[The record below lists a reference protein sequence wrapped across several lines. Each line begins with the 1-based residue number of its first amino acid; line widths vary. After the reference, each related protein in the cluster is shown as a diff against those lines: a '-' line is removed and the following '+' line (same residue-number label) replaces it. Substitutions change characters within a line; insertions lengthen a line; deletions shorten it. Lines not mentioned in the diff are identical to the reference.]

1 MNNIYDSLGV
11 PTIINAKGPAT
22 RVAGGIMDTDV
33 ADAMREAT
41 QYCVDMAALQGRAS
55 EIISEITGAEAGIVT
70 GGAAAGLLLGTAA
83 CICGLN
89 LSRMNRLPDTR
100 NMPNRVVMSRSQRNF
115 YDHAVRAAGVEIV
128 EVGLPDRMS
137 GAGVRDAEGW
147 EFDDVLDEHTA
158 CVLYVA
164 QPYAKPPLEEVVEVA
179 HSNAVPVL
187 VDAAAQLPPVDNLRY
202 FIDRGADLVAFSGG
216 KAIGGPQGSGVLCG
230 RRELIAS
237 ALLQN
242 LDMDLFLPQWRPPA
256 SIFGNQTLPGLPHH
270 GIGRSAKVGKEQV
283 VGLLTALRR
292 FAASDGARQLEVNS
306 NRLQQIA
313 AAIESCSRATGRIEI
328 SPVDTNPRLAITL
341 SDPSMA
347 ALDVVLA
354 LQMGAPS
361 IHVDCARLDDGVLV
375 VDVTCVRDDQLTPLA
390 TRLAEVLR

>member
-1 MNNIYDSLGV
+1 MNEIYDSLGI

-22 RVAGGIMDTDV
+22 RVSGGIMAPEV

-55 EIISEITGAEAGIVT
+55 EVISEVTGAEAGIVT
-70 GGAAAGLLLGTAA
+70 GGAAAALLLGTAA
-83 CICGLN
+83 CICGMN

-128 EVGLPDRMS
+128 EVGLPDRVS
-137 GAGVRDAEGW
+137 GAGVRDAEAW
-147 EFDDVLDEHTA
+147 EFDDVLDENTA

-164 QPYAKPPLEEVVEVA
+164 QPYAKPPLDEVVKVA
-179 HSNAVPVL
+179 HANGVPVL

-202 FIDRGADLVAFSGG
+202 FLDCGADLVAFSGG

-242 LDMDLFLPQWRPPA
+242 LDMDLFLTQWRPPS

-270 GIGRSAKVGKEQV
+270 GIGRSAKIGKEQV

-292 FAASDGARQLEVNS
+292 FAARDSAAQGELCSD
-306 NRLQQIA
+306 RLRSIA
-313 AAIESCSRATGRIEI
+313 AAIEGCTRATSRIETTH
-328 SPVDTNPRLAITL
+328 SDTFPRLAITL

-354 LQMGAPS
+354 LQMGTPS
-361 IHVDCARLDDGVLV
+361 IHVDCARLDDNVLV
-375 VDVTCVRDDQLTPLA
+375 IDVTCVRDDQLTPLA